1 MIDDPNQVANFVLNF
16 YWNFCFE
23 NTVAH
28 LAVKAYCTSE
38 SKLNSKAAEYI
49 YIPRLEKN
57 CPHSLAQLQ
66 PAGSHPLDLTC
77 LCHTQRRKNTLQ
89 VVHLE
94 AV

>member
-49 YIPRLEKN
+49 YIF
-57 CPHSLAQLQ
+57 
-66 PAGSHPLDLTC
+66 PAWKKTVPTPWPNSSPLVPTRWISPACVILSVGRT
-77 LCHTQRRKNTLQ
+77 RSK
-89 VVHLE
+89 
-94 AV
+94 